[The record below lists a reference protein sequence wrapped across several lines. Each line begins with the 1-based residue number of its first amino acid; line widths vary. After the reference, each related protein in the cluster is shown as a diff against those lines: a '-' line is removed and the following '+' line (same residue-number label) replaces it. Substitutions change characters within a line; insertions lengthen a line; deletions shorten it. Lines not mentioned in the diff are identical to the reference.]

1 MVAVVIVVGVLVGC
15 TLRREGGEEGGGGGD
30 GGFGGGGDDAI
41 LKCFHSVREGGGNG
55 IGGVMEVV
63 LLMVGYHW

>member
-1 MVAVVIVVGVLVGC
+1 MVAVVIVVGVLVRC

-30 GGFGGGGDDAI
+30 TGGGGGGDAI
-41 LKCFHSVREGGGNG
+41 LKCFHSVRDGGGNG